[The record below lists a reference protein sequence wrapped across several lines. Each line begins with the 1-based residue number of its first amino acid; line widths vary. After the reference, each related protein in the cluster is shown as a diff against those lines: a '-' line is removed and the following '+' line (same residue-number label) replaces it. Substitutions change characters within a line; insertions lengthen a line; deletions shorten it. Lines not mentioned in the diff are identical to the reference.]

1 MTQHIASRAQRL
13 QPSPTLAVS
22 SQAKAMRAQ
31 GHPVIS
37 LAAGEPDLATPEVVI
52 KAAQRALEAGATR
65 YTPVKGIPKLCA
77 AIADDSKR
85 ARQVA
90 CDPEREVIVTV
101 GAKQALYNAFQVLL
115 EPGDEVLLPLPSWVS
130 YAPQVEL
137 AGGVAV
143 PVAGRAELGFYPS
156 IEALEQ
162 AVSDRSRLL
171 VLTSPSNPTGLV
183 AQPSQV
189 EAVCHWAVSRG
200 LTIISDEI
208 YRRICFRDAPA
219 LLSPQTVVGTE
230 HVVVVDGVSKS
241 HCMTGWRIGWAVAP
255 SSVIGAM
262 AKLQSHQTSNAAA
275 VAQHAAFTALLEA
288 DDHVRQLVQ
297 SLEARRDVFVPRL
310 RSIEGLEALWPQ
322 GAFYVFADVRQAL
335 AEGEDDLAFCQGLL
349 REQAVA
355 AVPGSAFGAP
365 GWLRLSLAAP
375 QADLDA
381 AADRIEAY
389 LNDRG

>member
-101 GAKQALYNAFQVLL
+101 GAKQALFNAFQVLL

-143 PVAGRAELGFYPS
+143 PVAGRAEP
-156 IEALEQ
+156 
-162 AVSDRSRLL
+162 
-171 VLTSPSNPTGLV
+171 
-183 AQPSQV
+183 
-189 EAVCHWAVSRG
+189 
-200 LTIISDEI
+200 
-208 YRRICFRDAPA
+208 RI
-219 LLSPQTVVGTE
+219 LSV
-230 HVVVVDGVSKS
+230 
-241 HCMTGWRIGWAVAP
+241 
-255 SSVIGAM
+255 
-262 AKLQSHQTSNAAA
+262 
-275 VAQHAAFTALLEA
+275 
-288 DDHVRQLVQ
+288 
-297 SLEARRDVFVPRL
+297 
-310 RSIEGLEALWPQ
+310 
-322 GAFYVFADVRQAL
+322 
-335 AEGEDDLAFCQGLL
+335 
-349 REQAVA
+349 
-355 AVPGSAFGAP
+355 
-365 GWLRLSLAAP
+365 
-375 QADLDA
+375 
-381 AADRIEAY
+381 
-389 LNDRG
+389 DRGAGASGKRSQPFAGAHVSEQPDGLSRAAISGRSCVPLGGEPRAHHHQR